1 MELIFFLGKTFLT
14 FCLYVL
20 ILRLWMQ
27 KVRVNFY
34 NPITQ
39 FIVKITQPIIG
50 HVRRFI
56 PSIGKVDTATW
67 VLLYL
72 FALLKVMFIVYFASL
87 QSLFDSI
94 TFLFY
99 ALVAILH
106 ATGHLVFWLL
116 FFRAILSW
124 ISRGNSVADEILYQL
139 TEPLMAP
146 IRRFIPPIG
155 MIDVSFAIFAIA
167 LMFLNLFAN
176 NIFGLSWMIL

>member
-72 FALLKVMFIVYFASL
+72 FALLKVRFIDYFASL
-87 QSLFDSI
+87 QSLLGSI

-106 ATGHLVFWLL
+106 AAGHLVFWLL

-139 TEPLMAP
+139 TEPLMVP